1 MKMTETVDSS
11 GKPASTDNWSFKMA
25 LISRIYANK
34 QEALWQNA
42 GMFYSMPI
50 FWSHWTST
58 AALLPLTEHYYCIWT
73 MGQASKKPLVFSLC
87 DCIKHFS
94 DGVYISATCFK
105 SNKMKTECIFINY
118 TLHCSHKKRIKQ
130 GMLDWQ
136 VTHQWSAVLLSSN
149 QNLILSLRFHNRTN
163 QRMKSWWPQLSLP
176 VSVHPKKDSEYRY
189 LRSMMIF
196 IFCSLFFTYEN
207 LGGLEA
213 EFSLG

>member
-1 MKMTETVDSS
+1 
-11 GKPASTDNWSFKMA
+11 
-25 LISRIYANK
+25 
-34 QEALWQNA
+34 
-42 GMFYSMPI
+42 MFYSMPI

-73 MGQASKKPLVFSLC
+73 MGQASKKLLVFSLC

-196 IFCSLFFTYEN
+196 IFCSLFFTYEK